1 MSPMCSWGVFV
12 LLTLVHVTVT
22 SSGTSSIIDQSKNK
36 ASENLGA
43 WFFRHL
49 KIPRGHVS
57 RNVKKKNTGIVIFQK
72 KSTIEGSSCMGICNY
87 CANHESGS
95 LTMGDKCQ
103 LYCVTSGEQNRNFYD
118 ICQYIIQNKRFW
130 TKDWRALVDNFDI
143 SVASL
148 RFEVFLFFDVYK

>member
-72 KSTIEGSSCMGICNY
+72 KSTIGASSCMGICNY

-118 ICQYIIQNKRFW
+118 ICQYIIQNKRF
-130 TKDWRALVDNFDI
+130 
-143 SVASL
+143 
-148 RFEVFLFFDVYK
+148 